1 MDENRSPT
9 LMVDKGL
16 CYAFF
21 AYDVG
26 RGIDLAQ
33 AERRITASKE
43 RSRIRHKHRTPPYFD
58 YTPAPL
64 RVTEDMES
72 IPLGTFRTST
82 VVELLIYDFGGVSVS
97 YVIPLQSD
105 IGSLLTLSLD
115 LYENEWLLADSK
127 RRIEDLLNELA
138 DAVERPHLA
147 DSIEDY
153 VIFQIESAGPSFHR
167 DDLLST
173 HASTIAQM
181 LRAESEPLADQEV
194 CEATAHSLS
203 FGQDDLAIIDWNAAV
218 LVGQEMDDVR
228 DVLEFANVEL
238 LEMRFVDQ
246 ELDKALDEA
255 YDTLSKRPKS
265 LLSWSGLSF
274 RADVHRIGQLQVD
287 SAILFERVTNTLK
300 LLGDQYLARIH
311 RLASA
316 RFHLESWDTSIT
328 RKLQTLESIYGKMT
342 DSAATRR
349 AEVLEWIIIALLVVS
364 IIMSFLPG
372 ASGH

>member
-1 MDENRSPT
+1 MVENRSQT

-21 AYDVG
+21 AYDIG
-26 RGIDLAQ
+26 RGIDLEQ
-33 AERRITASKE
+33 AERRITANKE
-43 RSRIRHKHRTPPYFD
+43 RSRIRHKRRTPPYFD

-64 RVTEDMES
+64 RITEEMDS
-72 IPLGTFRTST
+72 IPLGRFRTST
-82 VVELLIYDFGGVSVS
+82 AVDLLVYDFGGVSVS
-97 YVIPLQSD
+97 YVIPIQSD

-127 RRIEDLLNELA
+127 RRTEDLLGALA

-147 DSIEDY
+147 DSVEDY
-153 VIFQIESAGPSFHR
+153 VIFQIESAGPSFRR
-167 DDLLST
+167 DELLRT
-173 HASTIAQM
+173 HASTIAQI
-181 LRAESEPLADQEV
+181 LRAESEPLAEQEV
-194 CEATAHSLS
+194 REATAHSLS

-218 LVGQEMDDVR
+218 LAGQEMDDVR
-228 DVLEFANVEL
+228 AVLEFANVEL
-238 LEMRFVDQ
+238 LEMRFLDQ
-246 ELDKALDEA
+246 ELDKALDDA

-265 LLSWSGLSF
+265 LLSWPGMSF
-274 RADVHRIGQLQVD
+274 RADVRRIGQLEVD

-300 LLGDQYLARIH
+300 LLGDQYLARVH

-349 AEVLEWIIIALLVVS
+349 AEVLEWIIIALIVVS
-364 IIMSFLPG
+364 IIVSFLPG
-372 ASGH
+372 TSGH